1 MAIEAIQMKKHTLVD
16 KPMAIKLE
24 EADEMIREVKNT
36 SVKLGVNLQ
45 SKLTQTSG
53 RLKAR

>member
-1 MAIEAIQMKKHTLVD
+1 MSIEAIQMKKHTLVD

-36 SVKLGVNLQ
+36 GVKLGVNLQ